1 MPAQTAAL
9 WAAGKL
15 VDQTVLV
22 AQLEEGVQTSAGV
35 EHFVGTTFRVVLTAA
50 AVEVVVVV
58 GASASAPA
66 DDTAAA
72 AVVVVVVVADAE
84 IRQSPSLTV
93 QTCRS
98 KSFSSGCQIYSP
110 NPPSA

>member
-9 WAAGKL
+9 WAVEKL

-35 EHFVGTTFRVVLTAA
+35 EYFAGTTFQVVLTAA
-50 AVEVVVVV
+50 AVEVIVVVV
-58 GASASAPA
+58 ASASAPG

-72 AVVVVVVVADAE
+72 VVVAAAAGAE
-84 IRQSPSLTV
+84 IPQSPSLTG